1 MKGIIGAEDF
11 LYGDRP
17 LPVYKVIKNG
27 GIDPLSAF
35 ESVEGGRYSFLLESI
50 KGSRKTGRYSFV
62 GTDPYLIFKSKG
74 SLIEIEK
81 NGSRSIRSGDP
92 ISALKGILQDLYLPR
107 IGGLPPF
114 FGGAVGF
121 FSYDLVH
128 SFESLPRES
137 LDDLDIPDIFLAFP
151 DTIISFDHFED
162 TIMIISSPDK
172 EKFQREGRRQYLS
185 EAINKIET
193 IERQLSSAKKDIR
206 FANANIRTKWPI
218 TPISN
223 LTKDEYMEMV
233 RRCKE
238 YITAGDIFQAN
249 LSQRFS
255 VDIAGVDPIEIYR
268 ILRRINPSPF
278 AAYLV
283 MDDIRVVS
291 SSPERLVRLEGRRVE
306 TRPIAGTRPRGQD
319 LSEDLQ
325 LKEELITD
333 EKERA
338 EHIMLI
344 DLERNDI
351 GRVCKY
357 GSIRVDEFMATEY
370 YSHVIHIVSN
380 IVGELQDGKDYSDL
394 IKAIFPGGTITGV
407 PKVRCMEIIDELE
420 PVVRGPYTGSIGYI
434 SLAGDMD
441 LNIIIRS
448 FIIKKDTAYLQIG
461 AGIVADSD
469 PEKEYYET
477 IQKSK
482 ALIKTIEAI
491 SGQDVYLSK

>member
-1 MKGIIGAEDF
+1 MKEIIGVEDF

-17 LPVYKVIKNG
+17 LPVYKIIKNK
-27 GIDPLSAF
+27 GIDPLCAF
-35 ESVEGGRYSFLLESI
+35 ESIEGGRYSFLLESI
-50 KGSRKTGRYSFV
+50 KGSKKTGRYSFV

-74 SLIEIEK
+74 NLIEIEK
-81 NGSRSIRSGDP
+81 NGLRSIRFGDP
-92 ISALKGILQDLYLPR
+92 LSALKGILQDLYLPR
-107 IGGLPPF
+107 REGLPPF
-114 FGGAVGF
+114 FGGAAGF
-121 FSYDLVH
+121 FSYDLAH
-128 SFESLPRES
+128 FFETLPKRS
-137 LDDLDIPDIFLAFP
+137 IDDLNVPDIFLIFS
-151 DTIISFDHFED
+151 DTVIVFDHFDD
-162 TIMIISSPDK
+162 TVMIIFSPQK
-172 EKFQREGRRQYLS
+172 EKLHKQERRRYLR
-185 EAINKIET
+185 EAIEKIET
-193 IERQLSSAKKDIR
+193 IEKLLCLAKGDIQLS
-206 FANANIRTKWPI
+206 RTEGRRRQPI
-218 TPISN
+218 VPISN
-223 LTKDEYMEMV
+223 LTKAEYMEMV
-233 RRCKE
+233 RRCKG
-238 YITAGDIFQAN
+238 YISAGDIFQAN

-255 VDIAGVDPIEIYR
+255 IDIEGVDPIEIYR
-268 ILRRINPSPF
+268 VLRKINPSPF

-283 MDDIRVVS
+283 MDDIRIIS
-291 SSPERLVRLEGRRVE
+291 SSPERLIRLEGRRVE

-319 LSEDLQ
+319 AAEDLQ
-325 LKEELITD
+325 LKEELIRD

-357 GSIRVDEFMATEY
+357 GSVMVDELMAIEY

-380 IVGELQDGKDYSDL
+380 IVGELQDSKDYLDL
-394 IKAIFPGGTITGV
+394 IRAVFPGGTITGV

-448 FIIKKDTAYLQIG
+448 FIIKKDRAYLQIG

-469 PEKEYYET
+469 PEREYYET

-482 ALIKTIEAI
+482 ALIKTVEAI
-491 SGQDVYLSK
+491 SESGCISI